1 MTLIKNRTGGEEVV
15 TTLFKIYDKNKNG
28 TITTSQ
34 FFQLVVKHL
43 EIWTNLFR
51 TRENLLKR
59 MLSINEILTILER
72 KRNINNI
79 KNYQSKHYNKLP
91 PRSCGKYLNDL
102 IHNKVN
108 PASYDYNDVD
118 GSITLTSIITS
129 LIKKYNTNYK
139 ITENDSVYLFN
150 IKYFKFKN
158 GQFPIPALL
167 PIDNYYS
174 YYPEFQNKILKR
186 LSPKDSVSYQNVN
199 NTNNNNNRP
208 VRLRS
213 SVSVAVVGYDFMKQ
227 IENSQKYPAKSSLSQ
242 PHYLS
247 THPSRAPSFAELKPG
262 ERQSY
267 KDYSNFN
274 NNNNHPTNISFSPVV
289 RSQVHV
295 FKNGA
300 HRPVARSC
308 GFNTDF
314 SPSIQKKFINLPN
327 SPVTEVKSI
336 DSKIRNKSDKI
347 EHFSGVEE
355 TTESY
360 KHERV
365 STEI

>member
-1 MTLIKNRTGGEEVV
+1 M

-28 TITTSQ
+28 SITTSQ
-34 FFQLVVKHL
+34 FFQLVIKHL

-102 IHNKVN
+102 LHNKIN
-108 PASYDYNDVD
+108 PSSYDYNDVD

-139 ITENDSVYLFN
+139 ISENESTNLFS
-150 IKYFKFKN
+150 IKYFKFKS

-167 PIDNYYS
+167 PIDNFYS
-174 YYPEFQNKILKR
+174 YYPEFQNKMLKR

-199 NTNNNNNRP
+199 NNNNTTNRP

-213 SVSVAVVGYDFMKQ
+213 SVSAAVVGYDFMKQ
-227 IENSQKYPAKSSLSQ
+227 IENSQKFPAKSSLSQ
-242 PHYLS
+242 PHYMS
-247 THPSRAPSFAELKPG
+247 AHPSRAPSFAELKPDK
-262 ERQSY
+262 RQSC
-267 KDYSNFN
+267 KDYNNLN
-274 NNNNHPTNISFSPVV
+274 NNSNHPNSINFSPVL

-300 HRPVARSC
+300 HRPIARSC

-327 SPVTEVKSI
+327 SPATEVESI
-336 DSKIRNKSDKI
+336 NSKINNKSYKI

-360 KHERV
+360 EPEKV
-365 STEI
+365 TSEI